1 MKTMQQADHPSKPA
15 TGAEKGRLVMTAG
28 AAGLAGLRQR
38 DVPSSLPR
46 VVT

>member
-15 TGAEKGRLVMTAG
+15 TGAEKGRLVMTAD
-28 AAGLAGLRQR
+28 ADGLAELRER
-38 DVPSSLPR
+38 DVPSSLPG